1 MDKKKRDIY
10 LCNVDD
16 TSTFK
21 YEGNMWDRK
30 LGNCATSSQIPE
42 KSNIMY
48 GQFDHPDM
56 SMYAY
61 GTNIIHQF
69 TRRRLG
75 DNKYD
80 ILQCRFGE

>member
-1 MDKKKRDIY
+1 
-10 LCNVDD
+10 
-16 TSTFK
+16 
-21 YEGNMWDRK
+21 MWNRK

-56 SMYAY
+56 STYRY